1 MILIKNGKF
10 LGLQNRKK
18 DEFVRMKYLQRLELI
33 GLNMKDVFSH
43 CLKLFCALKHKN
55 PNF

>member
-1 MILIKNGKF
+1 M
-10 LGLQNRKK
+10 GLQNRKK